1 MTKHDVETLLEGLI
15 SLSLDSPLPE
25 HRFTEQQIELVRN
38 YKKRLLE
45 LLPILQPFED

>member
-1 MTKHDVETLLEGLI
+1 MTEHDVETLLECVI
-15 SLSLDSPLPE
+15 TACADSPCSQHKL
-25 HRFTEQQIELVRN
+25 TQQQIDFVRS